1 MGGLDIWVCRAVRL
15 APPSGLIVSVLIGIV
30 LHPDQR
36 RIRILLDKTAYDK
49 F

>member
-1 MGGLDIWVCRAVRL
+1 MGGLDIWVCKAVRL
-15 APPSGLIVSVLIGIV
+15 APPSGLIVSVLFGI
-30 LHPDQR
+30 HPEQR